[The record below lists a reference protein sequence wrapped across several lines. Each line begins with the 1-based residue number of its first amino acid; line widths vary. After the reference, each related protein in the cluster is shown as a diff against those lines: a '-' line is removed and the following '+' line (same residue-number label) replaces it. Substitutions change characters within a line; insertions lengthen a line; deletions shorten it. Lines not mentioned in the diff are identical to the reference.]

1 MMRIA
6 RIIGAFVISIGL
18 AFAVAGTANADDDM
32 THNLV
37 GNFPGMTH
45 N

>member
-6 RIIGAFVISIGL
+6 RIVAALLISIGMAL
-18 AFAVAGTANADDDM
+18 AVAGTANAGGGM
-32 THNLV
+32 THNTVLD
-37 GNFPGMTH
+37 FPGMTH